1 MFQLFVIRSL
11 KHRATIRYKKAMKLV
26 IHRLFFLSA
35 EPFFDDSDRRSA
47 SRGEKIVFSDKET
60 GTIKQLE
67 SDITGSSC
75 FMRHPQEQKE
85 SSCMCCRVLCEKNS
99 RIPQY
104 RCTGCRRFGS
114 WRSSRQLWTRCP
126 RNKRISSPVA

>member
-47 SRGEKIVFSDKET
+47 SGGEKIVFSDKET
-60 GTIKQLE
+60 GTIKTTRIRHHRFELFHA
-67 SDITGSSC
+67 SST
-75 FMRHPQEQKE
+75 EQKE

-99 RIPQY
+99 GIPQY